1 MRKMEEERRNKPSDL
16 PKPLSDYDQQ
26 VLKTQRGKKKTSS
39 KVPQLG
45 TQPKLPIPDLKVL
58 STFDQQVSEFNRDT
72 ILTTSQIQGED
83 AIPTHEGTY
92 RATRPLA
99 PYEQQLL
106 DFAESSGLTT
116 TQLLGEEEIA
126 KHKGANRLEYV

>member
-1 MRKMEEERRNKPSDL
+1 
-16 PKPLSDYDQQ
+16 LSDYDRQ
-26 VLKTQRGKKKTSS
+26 VLKTQCAKKKTAS

-45 TQPKLPIPDLKVL
+45 TQSKKSIPDLKVI
-58 STFDQQVSEFNRDT
+58 STFDQQVSEFNKDT
-72 ILTTSQIQGED
+72 GLTVAQIRGED

-92 RATRPLA
+92 RETRPLT

-106 DFAESSGLTT
+106 DFAKSSGLTP

-126 KHKGANRLEYV
+126 KHKCANRPEYVPGREFVWP